1 MNQKMDNEPLI
12 ENTAQEFWALT
23 GKAPTYPCALDMPML
38 LNLPLAI
45 SAIDDLHVRDVTA
58 WMRSMGIEH
67 CIAGRDRR
75 LHGCLVANRGMG
87 AIFYDAK
94 DTKEEQRFT
103 LAHELAHFLLDY
115 QAPRQRA
122 IAILGEAILPVL
134 DGERTPTL
142 AERLHAVLGTVAL
155 GTMSHCM
162 ERPGDGLPGSAVLDI
177 EDRANRLALELL
189 APAALLTKRLQAE
202 TASGGFNARFYF
214 LTQLLVGEHG
224 LPASIAAAYARF
236 LLRKLGEPTF
246 RDWLFETIE

>member
-1 MNQKMDNEPLI
+1 MDNEPLI

-23 GKAPTYPCALDMPML
+23 GTAPTYPCALAMPML

-45 SAIDDLHVRDVTA
+45 FAVKHLRVRDVTT
-58 WMRSMGIEH
+58 WMRGVGIEH

-87 AIFYDAK
+87 AIFYDAE
-94 DTKEEQRFT
+94 DTEEEQRFT

-115 QAPRQRA
+115 QAPRRRA
-122 IAILGEAILPVL
+122 LAILGETILPVL

-142 AERLHAVLGTVAL
+142 AERLHAVLGTVTL

-162 ERPGDGLPGSAVLDI
+162 ERPGEGLPGSVVLDI

-189 APAALLTKRLQAE
+189 APAALLTERLQLPA
-202 TASGGFNARFYF
+202 APRGFKARLYF
-214 LTQLLVGEHG
+214 LTQLLADEHG
-224 LPASIAAAYARF
+224 LPANIAAAYARF

>member
-1 MNQKMDNEPLI
+1 MNQRMDNEPLI
-12 ENTAQEFWALT
+12 ENTAQEFWALA
-23 GKAPTYPCALDMPML
+23 GAAPIYPCALDMPML

-45 SAIDDLHVRDVTA
+45 YAIKHLRVRDVTA
-58 WMRSMGIEH
+58 WMRSVGIEH

-87 AIFYDAK
+87 AIFYDAE
-94 DTKEEQRFT
+94 DTEEEQRFT

-122 IAILGEAILPVL
+122 IAILGETILPVL
-134 DGERTPTL
+134 DGERMPTPT
-142 AERLHAVLGTVAL
+142 ERLHAVLGTVAL

-162 ERPGDGLPGSAVLDI
+162 ERPGEGLPGSAVLDI

-189 APAALLTKRLQAE
+189 APAALLTERLQLP
-202 TASGGFNARFYF
+202 TIPRGFKARLYF
-214 LTQLLVGEHG
+214 LTRLLTGEHG
-224 LPASIAAAYARF
+224 LPANIAAAYARF

>member
-1 MNQKMDNEPLI
+1 MSRGMDNEPLI
-12 ENTAQEFWALT
+12 ENTAREFWTLAE
-23 GKAPTYPCALDMPML
+23 AVPIYPCALEMPMQL
-38 LNLPLAI
+38 TLPLAVY
-45 SAIDDLHVRDVTA
+45 AIDNLRVSDITTWLQSV
-58 WMRSMGIEH
+58 GIEH

-75 LHGCLVANRGMG
+75 LHGCLVANRGKG

-94 DTKEEQRFT
+94 DTEEEQRFT

-122 IAILGEAILPVL
+122 VAILGETILPVL
-134 DGERTPTL
+134 DGEREPTL

-162 ERPGDGLPGSAVLDI
+162 ERPGEGLPASAILDI

-189 APAALLTKRLQAE
+189 APVALLTERLA
-202 TASGGFNARFYF
+202 TAPRGFNARFYF
-214 LTQLLVGEHG
+214 LTQLLASEHG